1 MPGECSR
8 CGCFHFRNPG
18 GFCIGGDRQPYKQA
32 VLSTAS
38 CSGMALDYA
47 RICAMEEQGEKSRE
61 AALRSRQE
69 AMAGSA
75 VNLVREQLLSR
86 MPYLD
91 RALVRM
97 PLEFYRPE
105 EIDEHTI
112 GFGTD
117 GEKLFAVPEVILS
130 AFEVPGL
137 LEHMELHSLLHC
149 LYCHLFRYG
158 ELDRDAWDLAADLA
172 VEQVILHLQ
181 PQPVRLAEDPARLQ
195 ALDLLH
201 EKVPVLNAESIYGAF
216 RSDSQLLAMMKQK
229 ADLFRM
235 DLHVFWLPDNI
246 EGKQYPFRDR
256 VRGYPARPKV
266 SHRWQQMEQAVEI
279 EIEGFEK
286 TMGYTPGTIL
296 KAFRTAG
303 IHHEDYAE
311 FLRKFASRREEMRVS
326 QEEFDEIYYT
336 YGMRLYGNLPLI
348 EPLETSEESRIHDF
362 VIALDT
368 SGSCQGRVVR
378 DFLIK
383 TYDLLKSADSFFAR
397 MNVHII
403 QCDARI
409 QKDVRIA
416 SQAEFDAYMKEVEL
430 AGFGGT
436 DFRPV
441 FDYVEKLK
449 QDGEFEDLR
458 GLLYLTDGRGVYPA
472 QAPSFQTAFI
482 FLEDG
487 FEKPQV
493 PPWAIRLTLARE
505 QLQ

>member
-1 MPGECSR
+1 
-8 CGCFHFRNPG
+8 
-18 GFCIGGDRQPYKQA
+18 
-32 VLSTAS
+32 
-38 CSGMALDYA
+38 
-47 RICAMEEQGEKSRE
+47 MEQQGEKSRE
-61 AALRSRQE
+61 AELRARRE
-69 AMAGSA
+69 EMAEEA

-97 PLEFYRPE
+97 PLEAYHPE
-105 EIDEHTI
+105 ETDDTTV

-117 GEKLFAVPEVILS
+117 GEKLFAIPDVILA
-130 AFEVPGL
+130 AFEVPGKL
-137 LEHMELHSLLHC
+137 AHMELHSLLHC

-181 PQPVRLAEDPARLQ
+181 PKLEPLAEDPARLQ
-195 ALDLLH
+195 ALDRLH

-216 RSDSQLLAMMKQK
+216 RSDRELFVEMKQQ
-229 ADLFRM
+229 AVLFRL
-235 DLHVFWLPDNI
+235 DLHVFWLADNI
-246 EGKQYPFRDR
+246 EGKQYPFKDR
-256 VRGYPARPKV
+256 LHGYPARPKV
-266 SHRWQQMEQAVEI
+266 SHRWQQMEQAVEM

-296 KAFRTAG
+296 KTFRTAG

-311 FLRKFASRREEMRVS
+311 FLRKFASRREEMRIS
-326 QEEFDEIYYT
+326 QDEFDEIYYT

-409 QKDVRIA
+409 QKDAVIT
-416 SQAEFDAYMKEVEL
+416 SQAEFDDYIKEVEL

-449 QDGEFEDLR
+449 QDGAFEDLR
-458 GLLYLTDGRGVYPA
+458 GLLYLTDGRGVYPHR
-472 QAPSFQTAFI
+472 APSFQTAFI